1 MSSHSDAM
9 SGPSLGST
17 ATPLATRPAPRPLY
31 WSIRRELWEN
41 RSIYVAPLAVAALAL
56 IGFVIGLVRLPN
68 KMRMAAAL
76 APIERH
82 HALGEP
88 YSFVAYLVMGTTFVV
103 AVVYCLDAFQ
113 GERRDRSVLFWK
125 SLPVSDTTT
134 VLAKASVPIV
144 ILPLLCVAVAFVTHF
159 IMLVLSSVA
168 LLASGMSPVLPWT
181 ELSFARM
188 SGLLLYHMIAV
199 HALWYAPIY
208 GWLLLV
214 SAAAR
219 RAAFLWALVPPLA
232 IGLVERIAFNTSHF
246 AAMLQS
252 RLAGGSEAHVMTSPG
267 NVLDPMTTHVTPGD
281 FVSSPGLW
289 IGLALAVAFLA
300 MAVRLRRRQGP
311 A

>member
-17 ATPLATRPAPRPLY
+17 AVPLATRPAPRPLY

-56 IGFVIGLVRLPN
+56 TAFVISLVRLPSR
-68 KMRMAAAL
+68 MRAAAAL
-76 APIERH
+76 PPMQQH
-82 HALGEP
+82 HALAEP
-88 YSFVAYLVMGTTFVV
+88 YSLVAYLVMGTTFVV
-103 AVVYCLDAFQ
+103 ALVYCLDAFQ

-134 VLAKASVPIV
+134 VLAKAIVPFA
-144 ILPLLCVAVAFVTHF
+144 ILPLLCVAVTFVTHLV
-159 IMLVLSSVA
+159 MLALSSVA
-168 LLASGMSPVLPWT
+168 LSASGMSAALAWR
-181 ELSFARM
+181 ELSFVRM

-208 GWLLLV
+208 GWLLLA

-232 IGLVERIAFNTSHF
+232 IWLVERIAFNTSYF
-246 AAMLQS
+246 AAVLQS
-252 RLAGGSEAHVMTSPG
+252 RLAGGAAAHMSSPG
-267 NVLDPMTTHVTPGD
+267 EVLDPMSTHVTPGV

-289 IGLALAVAFLA
+289 IGLALAAAFLA
-300 MAVRLRRRQGP
+300 MAVRLRRQQGP
-311 A
+311 V